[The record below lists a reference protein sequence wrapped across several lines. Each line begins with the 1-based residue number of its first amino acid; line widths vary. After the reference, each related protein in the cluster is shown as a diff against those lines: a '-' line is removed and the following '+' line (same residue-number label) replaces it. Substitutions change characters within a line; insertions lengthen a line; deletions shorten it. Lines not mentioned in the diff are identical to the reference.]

1 MIVNLTSNEI
11 SIISTVLNEVYDNM
25 SFDKKNKVYYDNQN
39 IVLTLSKS
47 DMRALK
53 SGKKKI
59 LY

>member
-11 SIISTVLNEVYDNM
+11 SVISTVLNEVFDNM
-25 SFDKKNKVYYDNQN
+25 SFDKKNNVYYDNQN